1 MIESMT
7 ATDHAELLAVINDAA
22 QAYCGVIPAD
32 RWHEPYFGAHDLEQ
46 ALAEGV
52 VFSGIRHQGRL
63 QGVMGIQRCDGVAL
77 IRHAYVRTVLRGQGL
92 GSQLLQHL
100 LSQER
105 LPILIGTWAAAEWA
119 IRFYRKHVFRVVS
132 PWEKDALLRR
142 HWKVPPRQ
150 IETSVVLADRRW
162 LAASLDAV
170 AVELARA
177 EEAPLLLAVQKAA
190 FEQEARACGVR
201 DIPPM
206 TQSLGS
212 FAADLATHVVLTARL
227 EGQLV
232 GMVRGRLEGQTCH
245 VGRLAVHPDVQGRGI
260 GRRLAIALEARFPH
274 ARRFELFTGARSE
287 GNLRLYASLGYRTFR
302 TEPGT
307 PELVFMEKSP
317 A

>member
-1 MIESMT
+1 VIEPLT
-7 ATDHAELLAVINDAA
+7 ATDHPELLAIINDAA
-22 QAYCGVIPAD
+22 QAYKGVIPSD
-32 RWHEPYFGAHDLEQ
+32 RWHEPYFGPRELEQ

-63 QGVMGIQRCDGVAL
+63 QGVMGIQPREGVAL

-119 IRFYRKHVFRVVS
+119 IRFYQKHGFRVVS

-142 HWKVPPRQ
+142 HWDVPPRQ

-162 LAASLDAV
+162 LTASLDAL
-170 AVELARA
+170 AVEAARA
-177 EEAPLLLAVQKAA
+177 EEAALLLAIQKAA
-190 FEQEARACGVR
+190 FEQEARACGVP

-206 TQSLGS
+206 TQSLGA
-212 FAADLATHVVLTARL
+212 FEADLATHVVLAARL
-227 EGQLV
+227 EGRLV
-232 GMVRGRLEGQTCH
+232 GMVHGRLESGTCH

-260 GRRLAIALEARFPH
+260 GRRLLTALEARFPG

-287 GNLRLYASLGYRTFR
+287 GNLRLYTALGYRIFR

-307 PELVFMEKSP
+307 PELVFLEKSP
-317 A
+317 S